1 MAGLNQPFVRQFL
14 LFMNFLGGAAFSKA
28 KVFLAGCLVFIL
40 GIALASF
47 LSIKDWPLAIWWFGV
62 AIFFLILA
70 VLFWRAE
77 RTGLKLAAR
86 YFLLLGILLSAV
98 WRYSISWPIDKPDKI
113 WHYNGRTVMARG
125 VTVNEPDIRE
135 TSQKLEIMV
144 SAIYPPEA
152 QPDENEGAADLTWLK
167 VAGKILVTVDLYPEY
182 QYGDALAL
190 ECELKQPEEFNGFAY
205 DRYLARYDIYSV
217 CYYPKILSFSTSLNK
232 KIKAIRLYPPLSGG
246 SGNIFYQ
253 KIFAFKKILSSLI
266 DSGLSEPASSLARP
280 IVFGGQRGLE
290 QKIRNDFQ
298 KVGLTH
304 IMAVSGFNISI
315 IAAIVMATLLGLG
328 LSRRQAFYLAVL
340 FLAGYII
347 LVGAPASATRA
358 GLMGF
363 LVLWA
368 LKLGRLNKM
377 TNSLILAAAVL
388 LMINPK
394 LLRDDVGFQ
403 LSFLAI
409 AGLVYIY
416 PIFAA
421 LREKMKL
428 PKLKG
433 VSDAL
438 LITLAA
444 QVFTLPVLAY
454 NFSQISL
461 IAPLANLAVL
471 WAVPILT
478 ILILA
483 ALPLA
488 GLLPSLS
495 FIFFL
500 PSLILTKYILLAVDY
515 LARLPFSYWEINYI
529 SLGWVVLY
537 YFLISFI
544 IIKARRS
551 KLLKEEAT
559 GKMKAEK

>member
-1 MAGLNQPFVRQFL
+1 MPVSDFYN
-14 LFMNFLGGAAFSKA
+14 SKA
-28 KVFLAGCLVFIL
+28 KVFLIACLVFIL

-47 LSIKDWPLAIWWFGV
+47 LPVQFLHFTIWWFGA
-62 AIFFLILA
+62 AIFFL
-70 VLFWRAE
+70 VLTVLLWRGE
-77 RTGLKLAAR
+77 KPGLKSAAL
-86 YFLLLGILLSAV
+86 YFLWAGILFLAI
-98 WRYSISWPIDKPDKI
+98 WRYAIGLPAAAPDKI
-113 WHYNGRTVMARG
+113 WHYNGQTIIVRG
-125 VTVNEPDIRE
+125 IIANEPDLRE
-135 TSQKLEIMV
+135 TSQKLEIIV
-144 SAIYPPEA
+144 RAIYRQESGS
-152 QPDENEGAADLTWLK
+152 ELK
-167 VAGKILVTVDLYPEY
+167 VSGKILVTTNLYPEY
-182 QYGDALAL
+182 NYGDELTLAG
-190 ECELKQPEEFNGFAY
+190 ELIQPEEFNGFAY

-217 CYYPKILSFSTSLNK
+217 CYYPSVKSL
-232 KIKAIRLYPPLSGG
+232 ASGQ
-246 SGNIFYQ
+246 GNIFYS
-253 KIFAFKKILSSLI
+253 KIFAFKKIMAGLI
-266 DSGLSEPASSLARP
+266 DSGLSEPAASLARP

-290 QKIRNDFQ
+290 QGIRNDFQ

-315 IAAIVMATLLGLG
+315 IAAIVMATLLALG
-328 LSRRQAFYLAVL
+328 LSRRYAFYLAMI

-347 LVGAPASATRA
+347 LVGAPASAMRA

-368 LKLGRLNKM
+368 LKLGRFNKI
-377 TNSLILAAAVL
+377 TNSLILAATIL
-388 LMINPK
+388 LMLKPK

-409 AGLVYIY
+409 AGLVYAY
-416 PIFAA
+416 PIFET
-421 LREKMKL
+421 LRAKMKL

-438 LITLAA
+438 FITLAA

-483 ALPLA
+483 ALPLCFILP
-488 GLLPSLS
+488 GLA

-500 PSLILTKYILLAVDY
+500 PSLVLTNYILAAVKYFAGWPYSYVTIDY
-515 LARLPFSYWEINYI
+515 LWP
-529 SLGWVVLY
+529 GWLVLY
-537 YFLISFI
+537 YVLIIFLV
-544 IIKARRS
+544 IKLRRS
-551 KLLKEEAT
+551 KLLKEEISD
-559 GKMKAEK
+559 KM